1 MAGRW
6 IPVWL
11 GLGSNLDD
19 PAAQLHQAMIALRDL
34 PDSRFYLHSRLY
46 RNKPMGPQDQPDYV
60 NAVAGLLTRLPPR
73 RLLEAL
79 QALERAAGRDRL
91 RSQRWGPRRLDLDI
105 LSYGQQRLD
114 EDGLSIP
121 HPGISE
127 RNFVLLPL
135 LEVAPG
141 LQIPGLETAGY
152 ADRRFCRRQSSPAG
166 INRPPR
172 GNKR

>member
-1 MAGRW
+1 MTGRW

-19 PAAQLHQAMIALRDL
+19 PAAQLQQAILALRAL

-60 NAVAGLLTRLPPR
+60 NAVAGLLTRLSPR
-73 RLLEAL
+73 RLLEEL
-79 QALERAAGRDRL
+79 QSLERAAGRDRA

-114 EDGLSIP
+114 EEGLSIP

-141 LQIPGLETAGY
+141 LQIPGLKPLGMLTAGFA
-152 ADRRFCRRQSSPAG
+152 ADSLHPLE
-166 INRPPR
+166 
-172 GNKR
+172 

>member
-1 MAGRW
+1 MSGRW

-19 PAAQLHQAMIALRDL
+19 PAAQLRQAIIALRAL
-34 PDSRFYLHSRLY
+34 PDSRLYLVSRLY

-60 NAVAGLLTRLPPR
+60 NAVVGLLTRLPPR
-73 RLLEAL
+73 RLLEEL
-79 QALERAAGRDRL
+79 QSLERAAGRDRL
-91 RSQRWGPRRLDLDI
+91 RSQRWGARRLDLDI

-114 EDGLSIP
+114 ETGLSIP
-121 HPGISE
+121 HPGISQ

-141 LQIPGLETAGY
+141 LQIPGLSPLRMLTAGF
-152 ADRRFCRRQSSPAG
+152 APDSLHPLE
-166 INRPPR
+166 
-172 GNKR
+172 